1 MQTHGQRTSGGNKGQ
16 WEESNDIKLL
26 YMQFKQS
33 TQSSLGIDQILLYI
47 YIYKRS
53 SPSETEVKAHFPSV
67 L

>member
-33 TQSSLGIDQILLYI
+33 TQSSLGIDKIILYI
-47 YIYKRS
+47 YI
-53 SPSETEVKAHFPSV
+53 
-67 L
+67 